1 MNIRA
6 AGLGL
11 ESASGAVTGRD
22 VAGNGAGNPVMPPAI
37 LWGGGTIPARAG
49 RFAPGAGWRRGGA
62 LAVALCLGAGLGGC
76 GGGGGGGGG
85 SSMASGL
92 ASPTRAQIQAVAR
105 TRPLFESVT
114 QSSQRDAMGVTQG
127 STVVSDGAGDT
138 ATVTVTVTGQGLTGD
153 RIAANLVSDRV
164 GERVFRNGEAL
175 FRDALGTVAHPQ
187 GRDISYRVLVR
198 GNVNDDGVVGSEGGA
213 LGVALL
219 TDRFDA
225 SAGDEYLTF
234 GAWVYVP
241 NGANVAGG
249 ASVLGVFSDGVETP
263 RPSETLPTSGSATY
277 SGHSFGWAV
286 TNFGDGDLNVGQLFG
301 VVNLNANFDT
311 NMVSGTIDDLRFD
324 LSGLA
329 SDFAGSYTQRMTTVT
344 LGAASVGGNG
354 AFDGQITGI
363 ADDTSIPLA
372 ERLNYRVTDG
382 RWGGRFFGNDGARTA
397 PPAIGGT
404 WGVSATATRADGMP
418 GSANLDVAGGFGA
431 WKTDP
436 PAR

>member
-92 ASPTRAQIQAVAR
+92 ASPTQAQIRAVAE
-105 TRPLFESVT
+105 TEPLFGSVT
-114 QSSQRDAMGVTQG
+114 QSSQSSSGITQG
-127 STVVSDGAGDT
+127 STMVSDGAEDT
-138 ATVTVTVTGQGLTGD
+138 ATVTVTVTGQGLTDD

-213 LGVALL
+213 LGVSLL

-277 SGHSFGWAV
+277 SGHTFGWAV
-286 TNFGDGDLNVGQLFG
+286 TNFGDEVLNVGQMFG
-301 VVNLNANFDT
+301 VVTLNANFDT
-311 NMVSGTIDDLRFD
+311 NMVSGMIRDLRFD

-329 SDFAGSYTQRMTTVT
+329 SDFDGDYTQRKTTVT
-344 LGAASVGGNG
+344 LGAASVDD
-354 AFDGQITGI
+354 DGTFQGRVTGI
-363 ADDTSIPLA
+363 ADDTSIIPLE
-372 ERLNYRVTDG
+372 ERFHYRVMDDRD

-431 WKTDP
+431 WKD
-436 PAR
+436 